1 MTYEEA
7 KEELHKTAYKIV
19 KLSSRP
25 TDPFALRPGS
35 GYLDVSPS
43 GAAEV
48 MVPGFL
54 ARSAVPLESRLMNL
68 SFSPAQLLEAVTL
81 TFRATRETRRILTP
95 RLCPKSHC
103 SNIEC
108 PLPSRSRV
116 PLRGRRH
123 RGHLGRR
130 PRKHYAMGVD
140 LPGSSDIVILVYS
153 TKAFAASNPTGPR
166 Y

>member
-54 ARSAVPLESRLMNL
+54 ARSRGTARESPDELELQSG
-68 SFSPAQLLEAVTL
+68 SAA
-81 TFRATRETRRILTP
+81 
-95 RLCPKSHC
+95 
-103 SNIEC
+103 
-108 PLPSRSRV
+108 RSRHADV
-116 PLRGRRH
+116 Q
-123 RGHLGRR
+123 GH
-130 PRKHYAMGVD
+130 
-140 LPGSSDIVILVYS
+140 
-153 TKAFAASNPTGPR
+153 T
-166 Y
+166 